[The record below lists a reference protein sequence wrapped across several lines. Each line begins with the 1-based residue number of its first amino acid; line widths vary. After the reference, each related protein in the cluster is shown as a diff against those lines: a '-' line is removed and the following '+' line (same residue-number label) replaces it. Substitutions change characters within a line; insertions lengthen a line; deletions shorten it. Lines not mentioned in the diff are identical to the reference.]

1 MELETEINRFTGAV
15 EDAVT
20 YPILTKEINGYGG
33 SRNGESSSLPAGGS
47 LTRVA
52 QGAIRDLLGWR
63 YRADDP
69 KGFLS
74 ALTKAVDL
82 KVVEDHTE
90 WTWRSRTFMVQA
102 DIGAVT
108 GAQKS
113 IYMRAKAAADQVLPL
128 LDGLTPLR
136 SDSNEE
142 QFESVR
148 AIVRNAWTELVNELA
163 EASGPKIQRVD
174 TYFKQLLGFSSPNNH
189 GIVFSHPEKVSGSLG
204 KLGKRFG
211 FDKDGYLKVHEEQN
225 FTNFLIIVDYTTSL
239 LQTWHAQKQFLKRN
253 DEGHKYLGTQ
263 LIRLSEE
270 LGVIVESVQEV
281 YAAMDSVFF
290 GPEER
295 QVAVLNFDN
304 QLSNEVEPITVSE
317 LLPGLNNLPVWN
329 RPSSLKIPVRMVY

>member
-1 MELETEINRFTGAV
+1 
-15 EDAVT
+15 
-20 YPILTKEINGYGG
+20 
-33 SRNGESSSLPAGGS
+33 
-47 LTRVA
+47 
-52 QGAIRDLLGWR
+52 
-63 YRADDP
+63 
-69 KGFLS
+69 
-74 ALTKAVDL
+74 
-82 KVVEDHTE
+82 
-90 WTWRSRTFMVQA
+90 
-102 DIGAVT
+102 
-108 GAQKS
+108 
-113 IYMRAKAAADQVLPL
+113 
-128 LDGLTPLR
+128 
-136 SDSNEE
+136 
-142 QFESVR
+142 
-148 AIVRNAWTELVNELA
+148 
-163 EASGPKIQRVD
+163 
-174 TYFKQLLGFSSPNNH
+174 LGFSSPNNH

-317 LLPGLNNLPVWN
+317 LLTWIEQFASVESPQLIEDSGKDGVLIVSDTLQQLRDMLNTIVNQC
-329 RPSSLKIPVRMVY
+329 R